1 MTIAERRTNRISRD
15 EILDLGDYER
25 RRDDIRASAMRARHV
40 RRIFL
45 GPNATLSFENRETVR
60 YQIHEMLRAERIAKP
75 EEVDHEI
82 DTYSDLLPDDLELS
96 ATLMFEFPDEIER
109 TEKLRALR
117 NLESH
122 LHLSIDGAGNAPAQF
137 DRRQIGE
144 DRLSSVQFIRF
155 PLTTAQRDA
164 LRAGAKLSVV
174 CDHPA
179 YPNIAEVDPAAARA
193 IASDLEAATTLSS

>member
-1 MTIAERRTNRISRD
+1 MTIAERRKNRITPD

-25 RRDDIRASAMRARHV
+25 RRDDVRASAIRARRE

-45 GPNATLSFENRETVR
+45 GPNATISFENRETVR
-60 YQIHEMLRAERIAKP
+60 YQIQEMLRAERIAKP

-82 DTYSDLLPDDLELS
+82 ETYSDLLPTVSELS
-96 ATLMFEFPDEIER
+96 ATLMIEFPDERER
-109 TEKLRALR
+109 LEKLTALR
-117 NLESH
+117 NIESH
-122 LHLSIDGAGNAPAQF
+122 LFLSIDGAGNAPAQF

-155 PLTTAQRDA
+155 PLTPAQRKA
-164 LRAGAKLSVV
+164 LRDGAPLRIV

-179 YPNIAEVDPAAARA
+179 YPQTVEVDSASVRA
-193 IASDLEAATTLSS
+193 IASDIED

>member
-1 MTIAERRTNRISRD
+1 MTIAERRTNRITRD

-25 RRDDIRASAMRARHV
+25 RRDDVRASAIRARRE

-60 YQIHEMLRAERIAKP
+60 YQIQEMLRAERIAKP

-82 DTYSDLLPDDLELS
+82 ETYSDLLPTDSELS
-96 ATLMFEFPDEIER
+96 ATLMIEFPDELER
-109 TEKLRALR
+109 LEKLTALR
-117 NLESH
+117 NIESH
-122 LHLSIDGAGNAPAQF
+122 LFLAIDGAGSAPAQF

-155 PLTTAQRDA
+155 PLTPAQRDA
-164 LRAGAKLSVV
+164 LIKGASFRIV

-179 YPNIAEVDPAAARA
+179 YPQAAEVNADSARA
-193 IASDLEAATTLSS
+193 IASDLED